1 MSDLTGWLL
10 DVYPDETGSVVWLLA
25 QDGQRRRLTHHFPVT
40 FYAAGAFADLR
51 RLWIVDPLK
60 AKAAPAPNPEEH
72 HAA

>member
-40 FYAAGAFADLR
+40 VSPGALLR
-51 RLWIVDPLK
+51 RLGR
-60 AKAAPAPNPEEH
+60 
-72 HAA
+72 